1 MPIDEFN
8 ECFNT
13 KLDMNDVDSMA
24 GYLITALGTIPE
36 ENEKLTY
43 EVDNLTLTSEEME
56 GSRVLQIR
64 VKFHPEEE
72 VDEEEKEKKFFSKNE
87 ETE

>member
-1 MPIDEFN
+1 
-8 ECFNT
+8 
-13 KLDMNDVDSMA
+13 
-24 GYLITALGTIPE
+24 
-36 ENEKLTY
+36 
-43 EVDNLTLTSEEME
+43 ME